1 MTEDTTYIRPLNAAL
16 KTYLKDAVRV
26 TIKNPS
32 QALFFARML
41 RSQKKA
47 TRTRQAWER
56 QGLHVPPFLIAS
68 ITNRCNLRCKG
79 CYAQAHAQTRS
90 PSAEMSED
98 KLWSV
103 FDQAR
108 ELGISAILLAGGE
121 PFVRQDLMAVT
132 HDFPELMFP
141 VVTNGTLL
149 DDTLIRQLRQQRNV
163 WPVLSIE
170 GHEHETNQRRGD
182 AIYQRVQR
190 AMSLL
195 KENDVFFGCSLTV
208 TRSNIHTI
216 ADRGFIQSLI
226 DKGCRLFFFVEY
238 VSIAE
243 DTKDWVLTDE
253 QRAELLAT
261 TEDFRS
267 TLPGLFIAFPGDE
280 EQFGGCL
287 AAGRGFVHIS
297 PEGNLEPCPFSP
309 YSDTSLRDVS
319 LKEGLQS
326 PLLQVI
332 RQNHGQLSET
342 AGGCALWT
350 EREWVRSLLPAP
362 VATKAGAIVSADSL
376 IHEAE

>member
-1 MTEDTTYIRPLNAAL
+1 MTEDTTYIKPLNAAL

-41 RSQKKA
+41 RSQKRA

-103 FDQAR
+103 FDEAR

-132 HDFPELMFP
+132 RDFPELMFP

-149 DDTLIRQLRQQRNV
+149 DDTLIRQLKQQRNV

-170 GHEHETNQRRGD
+170 GHEHDTNQRRGD

-216 ADRGFIQSLI
+216 TDRDFIQSLI
-226 DKGCRLFFFVEY
+226 DRGCRLFFFVEY

-267 TLPGLFIAFPGDE
+267 ALPGLFIAFPGDE

-326 PLLQVI
+326 PLLQAI
-332 RQNHGQLSET
+332 RQNHEQLSET

-362 VATKAGAIVSADSL
+362 VATKAGAIVLADSL

>member
-1 MTEDTTYIRPLNAAL
+1 MTEDTTYIKPLNAAL

-41 RSQKKA
+41 RAQKKA

-90 PSAEMSED
+90 PRAEMSED

-103 FDQAR
+103 FDEAR

-121 PFVRQDLMAVT
+121 PFVRQDLMVVT
-132 HDFPELMFP
+132 RDFPELMFP

-149 DDTLIRQLRQQRNV
+149 DDTLIHQLKQQRNV

-170 GHEHETNQRRGD
+170 GHEHDTNQRRGD

-216 ADRGFIQSLI
+216 TDRGFIQSLI

-309 YSDTSLRDVS
+309 YSDTSLRDIS

-326 PLLQVI
+326 PLLQAI
-332 RQNHGQLSET
+332 RQNYEQLSET

>member
-1 MTEDTTYIRPLNAAL
+1 MTEDTTYIKPLNAAL
-16 KTYLKDAVRV
+16 KTYLKNAVRI

-47 TRTRQAWER
+47 MRTRQAWER
-56 QGLHVPPFLIAS
+56 LGVHVPPFLIAS
-68 ITNRCNLRCKG
+68 VTNRCNLRCKG
-79 CYAQAHAQTRS
+79 CYAQAHAQTR
-90 PSAEMSED
+90 PPNAEMSED
-98 KLWSV
+98 KLWGI
-103 FDQAR
+103 FDEAR

-121 PFVRQDLMAVT
+121 PFVRQDLLEVT
-132 HDFPELMFP
+132 RDFPELMFP

-149 DDTLIRQLRQQRNV
+149 SETVIRQLKQQRNV

-170 GHEHETNQRRGD
+170 GREHDTNQRRGD
-182 AIYQRVQR
+182 AVYQRVQR

-195 KENDVFFGCSLTV
+195 EENDVFFGCSLTV
-208 TRSNIHTI
+208 TSSNLRTI
-216 ADRGFIQSLI
+216 TDRGFIQSII

-253 QRAELLAT
+253 QRADLLAT
-261 TEDFRS
+261 TENFRS

-287 AAGRGFVHIS
+287 AAGRGFAHIS

-309 YSDTSLRDVS
+309 YSDTNLKDVS

-326 PLLQVI
+326 PLLQAI

-350 EREWVRSLLPAP
+350 ERDWVRSLLPAP
-362 VATKAGAIVSADSL
+362 VQTEAGIVVSVDSL
-376 IHEAE
+376 IREAE

>member
-1 MTEDTTYIRPLNAAL
+1 MTEDTTYIKPLNAAL

-79 CYAQAHAQTRS
+79 CYAQAHAQTRA
-90 PSAEMSED
+90 PRAEMSED

-103 FDQAR
+103 FDEAR

-132 HDFPELMFP
+132 RDFPELMFP

-149 DDTLIRQLRQQRNV
+149 DDTLIRQLKQQRNV

-170 GHEHETNQRRGD
+170 GHEHDTNQRRGD

-208 TRSNIHTI
+208 TRSNIHAIT
-216 ADRGFIQSLI
+216 DRGFIRSLI

-243 DTKDWVLTDE
+243 DTTDWVLTDE

-326 PLLQVI
+326 PLLQAI

-362 VATKAGAIVSADSL
+362 VATKAGVIVSADSL

>member
-1 MTEDTTYIRPLNAAL
+1 MTEDATYIKPLNAAL
-16 KTYLKDAVRV
+16 KTYLKDAVRI

-47 TRTRQAWER
+47 TRTRQTWER

-68 ITNRCNLRCKG
+68 VTNRCNLRCKG

-98 KLWSV
+98 KLWSI
-103 FDQAR
+103 FDEAR

-121 PFVRQDLMAVT
+121 PFVRQDLMEVT
-132 HDFPELMFP
+132 RDFPELMFP

-149 DDTLIRQLRQQRNV
+149 DDALIHQLRQQRNI

-170 GHEHETNQRRGD
+170 GHECDTNQRRGD
-182 AIYQRVQR
+182 AVYQRVQR

-216 ADRGFIQSLI
+216 TDRSFIQSLI

-243 DTKDWVLTDE
+243 DTKNWVLTDE
-253 QRAELLAT
+253 QRAELLAAT
-261 TEDFRS
+261 DDFRS

-297 PEGNLEPCPFSP
+297 PEGDIEPCPFSP

-319 LKEGLQS
+319 LKEGLRS
-326 PLLQVI
+326 PLLTAI
-332 RQNHGQLSET
+332 RQNHGQLTET

-350 EREWVRSLLPAP
+350 EREWVNSLLPTP
-362 VATKAGAIVSADSL
+362 VEKMGPIVSAESL

>member
-1 MTEDTTYIRPLNAAL
+1 MTEDATYIKPLNAAL
-16 KTYLKDAVRV
+16 KTYLKDAVRI

-68 ITNRCNLRCKG
+68 VTNRCNLRCKG

-90 PSAEMSED
+90 PGAEMSED
-98 KLWSV
+98 KLRSV
-103 FDQAR
+103 FDEAR

-132 HDFPELMFP
+132 RDFPELMFP
-141 VVTNGTLL
+141 VITNGTLL
-149 DDTLIRQLRQQRNV
+149 DDKLIRQLKQQRNV

-170 GHEHETNQRRGD
+170 GHERDTNRRRGD
-182 AIYQRVQR
+182 AIYQRVLR

-195 KENDVFFGCSLTV
+195 RENDVFFGCSLTV

-216 ADRGFIQSLI
+216 TDRGFIQSLI
-226 DKGCRLFFFVEY
+226 DEGCRLFFFVEY
-238 VSIAE
+238 VSIDE

-253 QRAELLAT
+253 QRAGLLVT

-287 AAGRGFVHIS
+287 AAGRGFMHIS

-309 YSDTSLRDVS
+309 YSDTSLKDVS

-326 PLLQVI
+326 PLLEAI
-332 RQNHGQLSET
+332 RQNHEQLSET

-350 EREWVRSLLPAP
+350 EREWVHSLLPAP
-362 VATKAGAIVSADSL
+362 VATKGDIVSAESL
-376 IHEAE
+376 IHEAK

>member
-1 MTEDTTYIRPLNAAL
+1 MTEDATYIKPLNAAL
-16 KTYLKDAVRV
+16 KTYLKDAVRI

-68 ITNRCNLRCKG
+68 VTNRCNLRCKG

-90 PSAEMSED
+90 PGAEMSED
-98 KLWSV
+98 KLRSV
-103 FDQAR
+103 FDEAR

-132 HDFPELMFP
+132 RDFPELMFP
-141 VVTNGTLL
+141 VITNGILL
-149 DDTLIRQLRQQRNV
+149 DDKLIRQLKQQRNV

-170 GHEHETNQRRGD
+170 GHERDTNRRRGD
-182 AIYQRVQR
+182 AIYHRVLR

-195 KENDVFFGCSLTV
+195 RENDVFFGCSLTV

-216 ADRGFIQSLI
+216 TDRGFIQSLI
-226 DKGCRLFFFVEY
+226 DEGCRLFFFVEY
-238 VSIAE
+238 VSIDE

-253 QRAELLAT
+253 QRAGLLVT

-267 TLPGLFIAFPGDE
+267 TLPGLF
-280 EQFGGCL
+280 
-287 AAGRGFVHIS
+287 
-297 PEGNLEPCPFSP
+297 
-309 YSDTSLRDVS
+309 
-319 LKEGLQS
+319 
-326 PLLQVI
+326 
-332 RQNHGQLSET
+332 
-342 AGGCALWT
+342 
-350 EREWVRSLLPAP
+350 
-362 VATKAGAIVSADSL
+362 
-376 IHEAE
+376 